1 MPLIMLGDMNGAFKT
16 EKYLHYPHYNQSGHR
31 VLANYLMSLQHAA
44 GMLVDDYGDR
54 DLGLSEISDQRGP
67 LTELMV

>member
-1 MPLIMLGDMNGAFKT
+1 
-16 EKYLHYPHYNQSGHR
+16 
-31 VLANYLMSLQHAA
+31 LANFLMSLQHAA

-54 DLGLSEISDQRGP
+54 DLGLSEIIDQRGP

>member
-1 MPLIMLGDMNGAFKT
+1 MLGNMNGAFKT
-16 EKYLHYPHYNQSGHR
+16 RKDLYYPHYNQSGHR
-31 VLANYLMSLQHAA
+31 LLANFLMSLQHAT

-54 DLGLSEISDQRGP
+54 DLSLSEIIDQRGP